1 VSSLV
6 PIPATSPETRA
17 ASIGPRRF
25 SIGEQ
30 PQDGQRVL
38 HLRGELDL
46 AAAPALRAR
55 VTELALQD
63 GVVIVDLSEIE
74 FVDVAGLCALHALT
88 REARRGRWLLELRNA
103 PISLRQ
109 LARLAG
115 MQDLA
120 IAA

>member
-1 VSSLV
+1 V
-6 PIPATSPETRA
+6 
-17 ASIGPRRF
+17 GPRRF

-30 PQDGQRVL
+30 PQEGQRVL

-63 GVVIVDLSEIE
+63 GVVIVDLSDVE
-74 FVDVAGLCALHALT
+74 FVDVAGLCALHGLA
-88 REARRGRWLLELRNA
+88 REARRGRWHLELRHT
-103 PISLRQ
+103 PITVRQ
-109 LARLAG
+109 LARLTG